1 MFFEPNIW
9 TEKWGKVRGTAK
21 HLNRN
26 LTLGEL
32 EKKIAQRVNRLEDRF
47 YAISNGMNLVGSW
60 GIDDCEC
67 FASRSSDDDDGERT
81 KEKETIIE
89 SSSELN
95 WTEQNVKVEDVDV
108 VVWWLFK
115 QVFVPTSSTTNKRYA
130 GI

>member
-1 MFFEPNIW
+1 MGKSPWHSQTSEQKFDTRW
-9 TEKWGKVRGTAK
+9 TW
-21 HLNRN
+21 
-26 LTLGEL
+26 
-32 EKKIAQRVNRLEDRF
+32 KKIAQRVNRLEDRF

-95 WTEQNVKVEDVDV
+95 WTEQNR
-108 VVWWLFK
+108 
-115 QVFVPTSSTTNKRYA
+115 T
-130 GI
+130 